1 MGRRRIESADAEIAT
16 RAARGESTAE
26 IAAALGGR
34 VSPSTVTR
42 RMRELRDRGSPE
54 RIKRMVAELVHEV
67 GPERA
72 TDLMLEF
79 LACLSAIEQDAVR
92 SSVLGLTAARRGW
105 P

>member
-42 RMRELRDRGSPE
+42 RMRELRDRASPE

-72 TDLMLEF
+72 TDLIREF
-79 LACLSAIEQDAVR
+79 LATLTPIETYALR
-92 SSVLGLTAARRGW
+92 TPRLRLTTSPPA
-105 P
+105 